1 MFRGV
6 FYYEKKNLNVVKIF
20 KRGQIN
26 EKDCVDDFIA
36 GFDYGVGRVPLV
48 ASWWWAWWRPWWR
61 PLREGKMRQLL
72 LKKLS
77 DRPSCGFDVKGID
90 KVKN

>member
-1 MFRGV
+1 
-6 FYYEKKNLNVVKIF
+6 VVKIF
-20 KRGQIN
+20 KGGQIN
-26 EKDCVDDFIA
+26 EKDRVDDFIA

-48 ASWWWAWWRPWWR
+48 ASWWWSWRWPLWR

-72 LKKLS
+72 LKKQS
-77 DRPSCGFDVKGID
+77 DRFSGGLDVKGID